1 MSFEAWFGQAEDDLN
16 ASKVLLAGGHPS
28 QAIWLATQASEKAH
42 KALLFALGLK
52 ITDDT
57 FKKGFG
63 HKVGVLVASLPDE
76 LQAPVDT
83 AMARAVSALDNVQ
96 DQCRYPALRGGVLVS
111 PYQHVAFGKSQAKDF
126 VEQAASLLAWCEDRA
141 RRARVAVDAMKP

>member
-1 MSFEAWFGQAEDDLN
+1 MSFDAWFGQAEDDLK

-52 ITDDT
+52 LTDDT
-57 FKKGFG
+57 FRKGFG

-76 LQAPVDT
+76 LQAPVEAAT
-83 AMARAVSALDNVQ
+83 AGAVSALDNVQ
-96 DQCRYPALRGGVLVS
+96 DQCRYPAIRGAVLVA
-111 PYQHVAFGKSQAKDF
+111 PYKHVAFGESQAKDF
-126 VEQAASLLAWCEDRA
+126 VEKAASLLVWCQDRA

>member
-96 DQCRYPALRGGVLVS
+96 DQCRYPALRGGVLVA
-111 PYQHVAFGKSQAKDF
+111 PYKHVAFGEPQAKDF
-126 VEQAASLLAWCEDRA
+126 VEKAASLLDWCQDRA
-141 RRARVAVDAMKP
+141 RRARVAVGAMKP

>member
-1 MSFEAWFGQAEDDLN
+1 MSFDAWFGQAEDDLK

-63 HKVGVLVASLPDE
+63 HKVGLLVASLPDE
-76 LQAPVDT
+76 LQAPMDT
-83 AMARAVSALDNVQ
+83 NIASAVTALDNVQ
-96 DQCRYPALRGGVLVS
+96 DQCRYPAIRGGVLVA
-111 PYQHVAFGKSQAKDF
+111 PYKHGPFGASEAKGF
-126 VEQAASLLAWCEDRA
+126 VEQAASLLDWCQDRA
-141 RRARVAVDAMKP
+141 RRARVAVNAMKP